1 MSVREVLVPGT
12 TATPGPTSVVVL
24 LVAPCASGTLGM
36 HPAGCVFAESMH
48 FGCPEGS
55 VTV

>member
-1 MSVREVLVPGT
+1 MSVREELVPGT